1 MSKTQTNYTKK
12 FLTTWGVKPLKQFHI
27 IISKSKEIKIVGSKT
42 QKNTMSTVNSLTSVP
57 NLSQV
62 VKYSE
67 VRVPNPQGLCLYL
80 D

>member
-1 MSKTQTNYTKK
+1 MRQPEGYEAK
-12 FLTTWGVKPLKQFHI
+12 G
-27 IISKSKEIKIVGSKT
+27 KED
-42 QKNTMSTVNSLTSVP
+42 VNSLASVP

-67 VRVPNPQGLCLYL
+67 VRVSNPQGLCLYL